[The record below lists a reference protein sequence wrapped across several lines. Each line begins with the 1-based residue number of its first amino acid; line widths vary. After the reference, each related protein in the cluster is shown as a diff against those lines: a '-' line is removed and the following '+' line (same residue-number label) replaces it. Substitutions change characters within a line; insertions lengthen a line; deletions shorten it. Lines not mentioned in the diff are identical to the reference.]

1 MEWYH
6 ICFACGR
13 SSHPTVSIFS
23 PVPDASWIT
32 FGPRPR
38 DKHQIAH
45 ARSFN
50 RRPRLLVVRTSRF
63 GRDKPGSTPS
73 AVIDRA
79 AREEEVRGVLVW
91 LSGMRNSSAFSAR
104 VWTSRRISEE
114 IPYSD
119 IG

>member
-13 SSHPTVSIFS
+13 SSHPIVSIFS

-50 RRPRLLVVRTSRF
+50 RRPRLLM
-63 GRDKPGSTPS
+63 
-73 AVIDRA
+73 
-79 AREEEVRGVLVW
+79 VRGRHVLAATNLVR
-91 LSGMRNSSAFSAR
+91 LLAR
-104 VWTSRRISEE
+104 SLIARRGKKKYEE
-114 IPYSD
+114 FWF
-119 IG
+119 GCRE